1 VVCTLKLNPNIRIG
15 EDYPENHDTNLESF
29 DAYKSQESAKD
40 DFIEA
45 FEGLFVNFQRSV
57 DSDLASSLNAFVA
70 LYKEAGT
77 GMKRTYPKN
86 KTSKTSNT
94 PDWWDEDCSNAKYER
109 NRKLRRFRTTNSK
122 QDLDAYLISKKV
134 FKIFAGRNA

>member
-1 VVCTLKLNPNIRIG
+1 MVCTLKLNPNIRIG

-29 DAYKSQESAKD
+29 DAYKWQESAKD

-77 GMKRTYPKN
+77 GMKRTYTKN

-94 PDWWDEDCSNAKYER
+94 REQPDSFV
-109 NRKLRRFRTTNSK
+109 LLS
-122 QDLDAYLISKKV
+122 S
-134 FKIFAGRNA
+134 